1 MRGVEMLVLKLG
13 FPLACVGLVDSDK
26 GIFAPYM
33 KKFFQSIATVIVQI
47 ALAKLAILLIMTG
60 QMIQAVAV
68 LLVALRTPK
77 FLSEFMIIANSG
89 GSGIST
95 LAHNT
100 SRTIELTRHIKNF
113 AGR

>member
-1 MRGVEMLVLKLG
+1 MLVLKLG

-26 GIFAPYM
+26 GVFAPYM
-33 KKFFQSIATVIVQI
+33 KKFFQSVITVIVQI
-47 ALAKLAILLIMTG
+47 ALSKLAILLILTS

-89 GSGIST
+89 GTGMSA
-95 LAHNT
+95 LASNT
-100 SRTIELTRHIKNF
+100 SRTIELTKQIQHLVK
-113 AGR
+113 